1 MKKLLSL
8 LLVLGGT
15 FAANAQFTQD
25 FEASNGDRGYD
36 WGNCWQM
43 GAIAY
48 RNSGS
53 EVISGNWSARSNSL
67 SNPSLDACWIKTPF
81 LTWNAGNITLDAKL
95 INGTGTTK
103 FIAFRFIPYDA
114 NDTWY
119 EGTPSAVEYQFDF
132 QKVGSSFSTSVEN
145 ISFPVPAQ
153 YQDGNAYKLM
163 ISFAGTGGNNR
174 AITDNYSMPATYY
187 ADPSNNCQPLS
198 ASTVADADGDGVA
211 DTDDDFP
218 NDPNLA
224 YRLVFPAPGQ
234 FNTLAFEDLWPAYGD
249 YDFNDL
255 VVDYQVEMLAAANN
269 EVSNVNMTFYT
280 RAVGAGIVNGFGFEV
295 IGVNPADI
303 GSVTGT
309 ILTEGIVTNNA
320 NGTEAGQPNATVIV
334 YDNVENVINR
344 VGGSFYN
351 TVAGEPLG
359 ISDTQRVNITFST
372 PSTVA
377 FLSSVTFNPFLI
389 KNRTRGLEI
398 HLPDY
403 PPTALADQSVF
414 GTVDDDSNPAQ
425 NRYYKS
431 PDNLPWALEV
441 STRFEYPTEKTD
453 ILDAYLDFANW
464 AQSAGQQEPDWYV
477 EGQGRRSESNIY

>member
-1 MKKLLSL
+1 
-8 LLVLGGT
+8 
-15 FAANAQFTQD
+15 
-25 FEASNGDRGYD
+25 
-36 WGNCWQM
+36 M

-81 LTWNAGNITLDAKL
+81 LTWSAGNVTLDAKL
-95 INGTGTTK
+95 INNTGTTK

-132 QKVGSSFSTSVEN
+132 QKVGNSFTTNVEN

-153 YQDGNAYKLM
+153 YQDGNSYKLM
-163 ISFAGTGGNNR
+163 ISFAGTGGN
-174 AITDNYSMPATYY
+174 
-187 ADPSNNCQPLS
+187 
-198 ASTVADADGDGVA
+198 
-211 DTDDDFP
+211 
-218 NDPNLA
+218 
-224 YRLVFPAPGQ
+224 
-234 FNTLAFEDLWPAYGD
+234 
-249 YDFNDL
+249 
-255 VVDYQVEMLAAANN
+255 
-269 EVSNVNMTFYT
+269 
-280 RAVGAGIVNGFGFEV
+280 
-295 IGVNPADI
+295 
-303 GSVTGT
+303 
-309 ILTEGIVTNNA
+309 
-320 NGTEAGQPNATVIV
+320 
-334 YDNVENVINR
+334 NR

-359 ISDTQRVNITFST
+359 ISDTQRVSITFAT

-377 FLSSVTFNPFLI
+377 VLSSVTFNPFLI
-389 KNRTRGLEI
+389 KDRTRGWEI
-398 HLPDY
+398 HLRDY
-403 PPTALADQSVF
+403 PPIALADQSVF

-431 PDNLPWALEV
+431 PENLPWALEV
-441 STRFEYPTEKTD
+441 SSRFEYPTEKTD

-464 AQSAGQQEPDWYV
+464 AQSSGQQEADWYV